1 MPKNILTDYLSFTKK
16 ERIGIIILLV
26 LIAILILVPFLFPFF
41 IKEKP
46 TEIASFKNQ
55 LDQLK
60 IKQADTTVRK
70 YAAKNYDENNNQYYR
85 ESENK
90 NEYSKTLKAELFT
103 FDPNTLDESGW
114 KKLGIKDKTI
124 KTIQNFL
131 SKKGHFYK
139 PADIAKIWGLHP
151 NEIDRLIPFVKIE
164 STNTSNYPDK
174 KNYENKAYEKVKYTP
189 SVIEINSA
197 DTTLLIA
204 LPGIGS
210 KLSQRILNYRDKLG
224 GFYKIEQIGE
234 TFGLSD
240 STFQKLKPRFTIS
253 KSPLRQININT
264 ATLDEL
270 KTHPYLR
277 YVIANAIIQYRNQH
291 GNYSSVEDLRKIMLI
306 TDEIFNKAAPYLK
319 VN

>member
-16 ERIGIIILLV
+16 ERTGIIILLV
-26 LIAILILVPFLFPFF
+26 LIAILIIVPFLFPFV

-46 TEIASFKNQ
+46 AEMASFKNQ
-55 LDQLK
+55 MNQLK
-60 IKQADTTVRK
+60 IKQADTEAHK
-70 YAAKNYDENNNQYYR
+70 YSPKNYEENNNRFYR
-85 ESENK
+85 ESEK
-90 NEYSKTLKAELFT
+90 NEYSKIPKGELFT

-114 KKLGIKDKTI
+114 KRLGIKDKTI

-139 PADIAKIWGLHP
+139 PEDIAKIWGLHP
-151 NEIDRLIPFVKIE
+151 DEIERLIPFVKIE

-197 DTTLLIA
+197 DTTSLIA

-224 GFYKIEQIGE
+224 GFYKLEQIGE
-234 TFGLSD
+234 TFGLPD
-240 STFQKLKPRFTIS
+240 STFQKLKPRFTLS
-253 KSPLRQININT
+253 KSPLRQININV
-264 ATLDEL
+264 ATLDEM
-270 KTHPYLR
+270 KVHPYLR
-277 YVIANAIIQYRNQH
+277 YAIANAIIQYRTQH
-291 GNYSSVEDLRKIMLI
+291 GNYSTVEDLRKIMVI
-306 TDEIFNKAAPYLK
+306 TDEIFNKAVPYLK

>member
-16 ERIGIIILLV
+16 ERNGIIILLV

-46 TEIASFKNQ
+46 AEIASFKNQ
-55 LDQLK
+55 MEQLK

-90 NEYSKTLKAELFT
+90 NEYSKIPKGELFN

-114 KKLGIKDKTI
+114 KRLGIKDKTI

-139 PADIAKIWGLHP
+139 PEDIGKIWGLHP
-151 NEIDRLIPFVKIE
+151 DEIERLIPFVKIE

-189 SVIEINSA
+189 SVVEINSA
-197 DTTLLIA
+197 DTSSLIA

-224 GFYKIEQIGE
+224 GFYKVEQISE

-253 KSPLRQININT
+253 KSSLRQININI
-264 ATLDEL
+264 ATLDEM

-291 GNYSSVEDLRKIMLI
+291 GNYSTVEDLRKIVLI

>member
-16 ERIGIIILLV
+16 ERTGIIILLV

-46 TEIASFKNQ
+46 AEIASFKNQ
-55 LDQLK
+55 MEQLK

-90 NEYSKTLKAELFT
+90 NKYSKIPKGELFN

-114 KKLGIKDKTI
+114 KRLGIKDKTI

-139 PADIAKIWGLHP
+139 PEDIGKIWGLHP
-151 NEIDRLIPFVKIE
+151 DEIERLIPFVKIE

-189 SVIEINSA
+189 SVVEINSA
-197 DTTLLIA
+197 DTSSLIA

-224 GFYKIEQIGE
+224 GFYKVEQIGE

-253 KSPLRQININT
+253 KSPLRQININI
-264 ATLDEL
+264 ATLDEM

-291 GNYSSVEDLRKIMLI
+291 GNYSTVEDLRKIVLI